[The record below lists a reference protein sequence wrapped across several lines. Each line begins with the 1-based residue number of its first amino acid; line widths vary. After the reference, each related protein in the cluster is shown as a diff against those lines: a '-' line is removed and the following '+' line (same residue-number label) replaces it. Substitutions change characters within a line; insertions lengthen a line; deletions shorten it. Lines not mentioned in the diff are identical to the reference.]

1 MCKSACEKKCSLI
14 RTLSMSK
21 KAILPVGRGFEEK
34 VLWLFQRKWKR
45 VLTGE
50 VSLQVDFPLNTVSYH
65 LSLLEERGA
74 IRRLSHEEKKQAC
87 LHDLCEAWALVDPGL
102 FTTGE

>member
-1 MCKSACEKKCSLI
+1 
-14 RTLSMSK
+14 MSK
-21 KAILPVGRGFEEK
+21 RAVLPVGRGFEEK

-50 VSLQVDFPLNTVSYH
+50 VSLEVGYPLSTVEHH
-65 LSLLEERGA
+65 LSLLEHRGA
-74 IRRLSHEEKKQAC
+74 IRRLTAEEKKQAC
-87 LHDLCEAWALVDPGL
+87 LHNLCEAWALVDPSR